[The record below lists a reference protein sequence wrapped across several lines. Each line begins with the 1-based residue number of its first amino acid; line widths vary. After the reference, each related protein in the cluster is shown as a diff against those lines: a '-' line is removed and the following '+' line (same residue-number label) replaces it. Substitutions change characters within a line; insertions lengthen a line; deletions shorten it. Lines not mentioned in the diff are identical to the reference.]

1 MSVSSTTTRIAVTV
15 TALPQTVAT
24 FEFNSSAD
32 LLVLDGGLNNTAND
46 PATVLTLGSD
56 YTVTGG
62 GYNSSNQLQTGN
74 VVLAS
79 GGTGNIQ
86 VGDVITILRNITPL
100 QDTTFAST
108 GLQTPL
114 MIEQDDDTL
123 TTLVQELLDKVNLCL
138 KFELNETELTTLQ
151 RSARAGNVLGF
162 DSNGNI
168 SFVSGQQFLGGII
181 ISSVT
186 AFTGA
191 TGVENPPVHI
201 DGINTAL
208 YPTLPYLFGFI
219 INGALSWWYL
229 QTSSTSTGR
238 GVIQPVSN
246 SALRFIQVA

>member
-24 FEFNSSAD
+24 FEFNAAAD
-32 LLVLDGGLNNTAND
+32 LLLLDGGTGNTGID
-46 PATVLTLGSD
+46 PPTTLTLGSD

-86 VGDVITILRNITPL
+86 VGDVITILRQITPL

-138 KFELNETELTTLQ
+138 KFELNETELTTLI
-151 RSARAGNVLGF
+151 RSNRAGNVLAF
-162 DSNGNI
+162 DANGNI
-168 SFVSGQQFLGGII
+168 SFVSSTSLLGGIVNLSI
-181 ISSVT
+181 
-186 AFTGA
+186 TGY
-191 TGVENPPVHI
+191 TGGGTTNI
-201 DGINTAL
+201 DGIATGL
-208 YPTLPYLFGFI
+208 YPNPYLFGFVI
-219 INGALSWWYL
+219 GGSLSWWEL
-229 QTSSTSTGR
+229 QTSSAATGR
-238 GVIQPVSN
+238 GVIQPLSN

>member
-24 FEFNSSAD
+24 FEFNAAAD
-32 LLVLDGGLNNTAND
+32 LLLLDGGTGNTGID
-46 PATVLTLGSD
+46 PPTILTLGSD

-86 VGDVITILRNITPL
+86 VGDVITILRQITPL

-123 TTLVQELLDKVNLCL
+123 TTLVQEILDRLNLCL
-138 KFELNETELTTLQ
+138 QFELNETEATTLV
-151 RSARAGNVLGF
+151 RSARAGNLLGF
-162 DSNGNI
+162 DSNGNLE
-168 SFVSGQQFLGGII
+168 FVSATSFIGGII
-181 ISSVT
+181 LQTI
-186 AFTGA
+186 TGY
-191 TGVENPPVHI
+191 TGGGSANI

-208 YPTLPYLFGFI
+208 YPNPYTFGFI
-219 INGALSWWYL
+219 IGGALTWWQL
-229 QTSSTSTGR
+229 QTSSATPGR
-238 GVIQPVSN
+238 GVIQPLSN
-246 SALRFIQVA
+246 SGLRFIQVA